1 MLAIAIALAV
11 LAASFRSV
19 QTGNRAFTRK
29 NSTDTFEAFGTCSD
43 REELYRITTVSSG
56 YISYVEDKDA
66 YKFKWHEQGVA
77 YLEPISASSP
87 VIYIS
92 NYTVNLMDR
101 LHNDTSIFKHIHTNV
116 GFGSDNTHEVFHL
129 SYHVIVTPN
138 GLVREVDSFQW
149 ICSQVMNFQGCQ
161 RNSGIPAHT
170 TPKKGETQ

>member
-1 MLAIAIALAV
+1 MKKLHSPFVRSMLAIAIALAV
-11 LAASFRSV
+11 LAGSFRSV
-19 QTGNRAFTRK
+19 QAGNNAFTWK
-29 NSTDTFEAFGTCSD
+29 NSTDTFEVFGTCSD
-43 REELYRITTVSSG
+43 REGLYRITTVSSG
-56 YISYVEDKDA
+56 YISYVEDKDG

-87 VIYIS
+87 VTYIS

-116 GFGSDNTHEVFHL
+116 CFGSDDTHEVFHL

-149 ICSQVMNFQGCQ
+149 ICS
-161 RNSGIPAHT
+161 
-170 TPKKGETQ
+170 